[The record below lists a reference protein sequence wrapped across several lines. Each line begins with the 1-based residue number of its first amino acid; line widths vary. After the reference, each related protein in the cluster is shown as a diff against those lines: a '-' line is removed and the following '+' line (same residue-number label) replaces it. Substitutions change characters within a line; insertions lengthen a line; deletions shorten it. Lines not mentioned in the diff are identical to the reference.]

1 MFATSALEFDLVREP
16 LIGCG
21 SVLAQAP
28 QDRRHAIVRTQSHT
42 RDIVVVSRPFSL
54 GAGRAL
60 VDLSHG
66 LLVDT
71 HGVQQVVIDTV
82 CPAGHQIG
90 DGQDRLEADEL
101 RRVLAWRDSRHFAQI
116 EILAES
122 SILAIIEAGDF
133 WRRVIDLHDLSILVG
148 QSLRLLQSLLL
159 GGYRRE

>member
-28 QDRRHAIVRTQSHT
+28 QDRHAIVRTQSHT
-42 RDIVVVSRPFSL
+42 RDIVVVSRPLRL

-90 DGQDRLEADEL
+90 DWQDRLEADEL

-116 EILAES
+116 VILAES
-122 SILAIIEAGDF
+122 SILAIIEGGDF

-159 GGYRRE
+159 GGYRRK